1 MCSHTPSPPQAHR
14 DVPGIGRGVGFAT
27 QDTRRSTGRRV
38 PLAPG
43 KSQSAIGR
51 GAPKRAARVLR
62 RVEMRVQVTED
73 SETAERSTL
82 SRFLT
87 RCKDPASGALNIVL
101 LVSALGAGF
110 IAGVK
115 WAASSEVEPLRR
127 ELAQARDTTKSEL
140 AGLQNQVRTISENG
154 ERIARVETAL
164 AGTRERVNRL
174 HTQVTKNT
182 DGITELKVRG
192 TPE

>member
-1 MCSHTPSPPQAHR
+1 M
-14 DVPGIGRGVGFAT
+14 RG
-27 QDTRRSTGRRV
+27 
-38 PLAPG
+38 
-43 KSQSAIGR
+43 
-51 GAPKRAARVLR
+51 
-62 RVEMRVQVTED
+62 QVTED
-73 SETAERSTL
+73 SETAGRSTW
-82 SRFLT
+82 SGFLT
-87 RCKDPASGALNIVL
+87 RCKDPATAVLTIVL
-101 LVSALGAGF
+101 LVSALGGAF

-127 ELAQARDTTKSEL
+127 EFAQAKDTTKSEL
-140 AGLQNQVRTISENG
+140 AGLQNQVRAISENG

>member
-1 MCSHTPSPPQAHR
+1 MVWDRANQAPAGLVTPGNIL
-14 DVPGIGRGVGFAT
+14 PGSF
-27 QDTRRSTGRRV
+27 
-38 PLAPG
+38 
-43 KSQSAIGR
+43 
-51 GAPKRAARVLR
+51 
-62 RVEMRVQVTED
+62 EMVR
-73 SETAERSTL
+73 
-82 SRFLT
+82 
-87 RCKDPASGALNIVL
+87 
-101 LVSALGAGF
+101 
-110 IAGVK
+110 
-115 WAASSEVEPLRR
+115 
-127 ELAQARDTTKSEL
+127 LAQAKDTTKSEL